1 MSKFK
6 KKLALILLAVIC
18 VLLAATAWGCSD
30 DEMSALDNSL
40 QIIRTNGITMMDEV
54 LAIYNAGVNP
64 ATYPGFNEFL
74 AERAETDS
82 TGALAGYVISVNAA
96 VARGTNLNTFGYYEA
111 FKNTLLEVVS
121 NPGERFINE
130 YIFAYLA
137 LKTAGMTFDETAV
150 REHLESLQLADGGFT
165 FWGDEGDVDATAM
178 AISALILMYY
188 AESTTPASLGRAIT
202 FVRESINDDG
212 TFASWGTVNANSTA
226 VALSALI
233 AYYGADNALVQKAA
247 EGLALFELEDGGFSL
262 EKDDGEFNPL
272 ATAQA
277 ATALG
282 DLQSGTNVWTAL
294 YRASGS

>member
-1 MSKFK
+1 MSKFR
-6 KKLALILLAVIC
+6 KKLALVSLMVIC
-18 VLLAATAWGCSD
+18 MLVAVTAWGCSD
-30 DEMSALDNSL
+30 DEASVLDSSL
-40 QIIRTNGITMMDEV
+40 QIIRNNGITMMDEV

-74 AERAETDS
+74 AERAET
-82 TGALAGYVISVNAA
+82 GAIAGYVISVNAA
-96 VARGTNLNTFGYYEA
+96 IARGANANTFEYYEA

-121 NPGERFINE
+121 NPGERFITE

-137 LKTAGMTFDETAV
+137 LKTAGMAFDETAV
-150 REHLESLQLADGGFT
+150 REHLEALQLADGGFT
-165 FWGDEGDVDATAM
+165 FWGDDGDVDATAM

-188 AESTTPASLGRAIT
+188 GEDTTPASLGRAIT

-212 TFASWGTVNANSTA
+212 TFASWGTINANSTA

-233 AYYGADNALVQKAA
+233 AYYGADNEVVQRAA

-262 EKDDGEFNPL
+262 EKDDNELNPL

-282 DLQSGTNVWTAL
+282 DLQNGINVWTAL